1 MSAHPHLPRALIQS
15 MKLIEGAGKSTSYDP
30 TFRVVR
36 LDIQNPFD
44 TDFDA
49 NTLLEL
55 SRTIGLVPPGYRCTY
70 LHDAVFN
77 GDVILACEMIRL
89 GAGIDVVDSRGN
101 TPLMIGTIRLAELC
115 RLHGPLTRSFVPSE
129 NPYSRIATIVRT
141 LVEHLANVNFTSN
154 RRTPLHHAYE
164 THDWELITLL
174 IKHGANPSLRGT
186 EPLIPSL
193 KAADAQRIQG
203 LLDQYDRIKDKG
215 PPRRPCPC
223 FSGLF
228 LDECHAKRAQPYP
241 EHHACP
247 GFGCQGLKPYGE
259 CCLPR
264 GIQALEAW
272 DASAQRIKTEVTT
285 TIYPDPE
292 EETEGHPMFVIR
304 RKLARYFS
312 GGLNVEGNIVDVL
325 RFLACN
331 DKACPKGFDDRALDA
346 HQKLGHYCTQAL
358 TEDFVDPAYKYALQR
373 VKFMPWLGPP
383 HSCTRTLAYL
393 LSMTRPVGQQRTK
406 EFCHERQERWNA
418 AVDRYIAKR
427 MDTRPREEIE
437 KAAKLGKFLGTN
449 IPVCDLANC
458 QRSCPRNEKGKVL
471 MKCSRCK
478 LVSSSLRP
486 LLTSNSPQTP
496 YCSQKCQ
503 ESDWPHHKRVCGK
516 PGQRGRALLSQQ
528 QLDEYCWKALV
539 DSLEAP
545 TQ

>member
-1 MSAHPHLPRALIQS
+1 MQFTINVAIFVLSIAGAALASPLRSRATSDVGDAVGDLGSVVGDVAGDVVGAVGDAAGTSALLSSAMSAHPHLPRALIQS
-15 MKLIEGAGKSTSYDP
+15 MKLIEGAGKSTSYNP

-49 NTLLEL
+49 NILLEL
-55 SRTIGLVPPGYRCTY
+55 PRTIGLVPQGYRCTY

-89 GAGIDVVDSRGN
+89 GAGIDIVDSRGN
-101 TPLMIGTIRLAELC
+101 TPLMIGTIRLAELY

-129 NPYSRIATIVRT
+129 NPYPRIATIVRT
-141 LVEHLANVNFTSN
+141 LVEHLANANFTSN
-154 RRTPLHHAYE
+154 RRTPLHHACE

-174 IKHGANPSLRGT
+174 INHGANPSLRGT

-346 HQKLGHYCTQAL
+346 HQKLGHYCARAL
-358 TEDFVDPAYKYALQR
+358 TEDFVDPAYK
-373 VKFMPWLGPP
+373 
-383 HSCTRTLAYL
+383 
-393 LSMTRPVGQQRTK
+393 PVGQQRTK

-427 MDTRPREEIE
+427 IDARPREEIE
-437 KAAKLGKFLGTN
+437 KAAKLGKFLVKSVKSQTGP
-449 IPVCDLANC
+449 II
-458 QRSCPRNEKGKVL
+458 NEYVASQAKEGGPFRRKNNSMNTAGKL
-471 MKCSRCK
+471 
-478 LVSSSLRP
+478 
-486 LLTSNSPQTP
+486 
-496 YCSQKCQ
+496 
-503 ESDWPHHKRVCGK
+503 
-516 PGQRGRALLSQQ
+516 
-528 QLDEYCWKALV
+528 
-539 DSLEAP
+539 
-545 TQ
+545 